1 MKYLNKTYSKTFVVL
16 LMSIG
21 LIFSCSDLEINETDS
36 ILAANFDGLSPEQ
49 ASSSL
54 DNMYNSLNGYIGDQA
69 NLFALSE
76 VTTDALLIPTRGSD
90 WGDNGIWRQL
100 HQHTWTPVLLNNSM
114 AYAITLDAK
123 VCSSKTF

>member
-54 DNMYNSLNGYIGDQA
+54 DNMYNSYCAGLPGDPKTLK
-69 NLFALSE
+69 NLKK
-76 VTTDALLIPTRGSD
+76 GNC
-90 WGDNGIWRQL
+90 GQK
-100 HQHTWTPVLLNNSM
+100 
-114 AYAITLDAK
+114 TLK
-123 VCSSKTF
+123 KT